1 MILADFSAD
10 AQGATA
16 VGTLLLAIA
25 TYLLARRA
33 TSEVRAANEQA
44 RASAAQSA
52 ASTRQAEA
60 AERAVAVQTAPLLAD
75 VPFGIPVVTGY
86 RIKSPTGKI
95 GMMEMLIGDQEP
107 TYRDASEITTFIDE
121 HGYKDANITVPFRN
135 VGNGPAVINTVT
147 VVLADGHE
155 LAGHPSTPVVPSSEI
170 ASAEVTI
177 FPDVEGYDAV
187 HSALTNRASFSVLIA
202 YGDARGEPF
211 GAMRMD
217 IAPLKRPPDSD
228 AWLVQQVHWG
238 DTAQEARYK
247 PRLSSGVAPD

>member
-10 AQGATA
+10 ATGATA
-16 VGTLLLAIA
+16 LGTLLLAIA
-25 TYLLARRA
+25 TYILARRA

-60 AERAVAVQTAPLLAD
+60 AERGVVAQTAPLLAD

-86 RIKSPTGKI
+86 RVKSTTSRVS
-95 GMMEMLIGDQEP
+95 MMQMLTGDQEP
-107 TYRDASEITTFIDE
+107 TYRDASEITIYIDE
-121 HGYKDANITVPFRN
+121 HGHKDANIQVPFRN

-147 VVLADGHE
+147 ATLSEGRE
-155 LAGHPSTPVVPSSEI
+155 LVGQPSSPVVPSGEI
-170 ASAEVTI
+170 AKVEVVI
-177 FPDVEGYDAV
+177 FPDVDGYTSA
-187 HSALTNRASFSVLIA
+187 HSAITNRAPFSVLIA

-217 IAPLKRPPDSD
+217 IAPLKRPPDID
-228 AWLVQQVHWG
+228 DWLVQQVHWG
-238 DTAQEARYK
+238 DTAQEAQSK
-247 PRLSSGVAPD
+247 PRLSSTVAPD